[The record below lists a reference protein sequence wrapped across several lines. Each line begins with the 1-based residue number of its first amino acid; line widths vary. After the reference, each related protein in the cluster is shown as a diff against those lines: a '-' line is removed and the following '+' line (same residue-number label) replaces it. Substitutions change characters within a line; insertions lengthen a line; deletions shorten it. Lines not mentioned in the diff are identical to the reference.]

1 MMPLNLA
8 DANQPQIIKKLGG
21 NPELKNT
28 WRILA
33 LMLEAK

>member
-21 NPELKNT
+21 NPELKKT
-28 WRILA
+28 LGESWL
-33 LMLEAK
+33 